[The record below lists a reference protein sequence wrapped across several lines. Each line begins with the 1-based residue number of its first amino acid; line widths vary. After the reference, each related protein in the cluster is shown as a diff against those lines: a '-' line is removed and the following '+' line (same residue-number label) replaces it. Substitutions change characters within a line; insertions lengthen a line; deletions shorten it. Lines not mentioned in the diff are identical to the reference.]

1 MNSIFSLEQFLSDM
15 NHIHLFNINVYFTNI
30 LLLPIIFFV
39 YILYNNI
46 LKWDIKK
53 YKYKKYCLLFCKIFI
68 ILLII
73 CFIISTLHHSTMFTN
88 YNKLIKI
95 GKLDSYLFAPLI
107 GIFTLIL
114 YIIYI
119 IFLIKNKQYNNN
131 KLSIFIVS
139 LILSI
144 LGIIIFIYKKKI
156 IPKNNATEIQHY
168 IYICL
173 HIMFHYLSYTGVIL
187 LIILYIF
194 NKEQMYRILITKDQ
208 NTI

>member
-1 MNSIFSLEQFLSDM
+1 MKSFSLEQFLNNM

-30 LLLPIIFFV
+30 LILPIIFFI

-53 YKYKKYCLLFCKIFI
+53 YKYKKYFLLFCEIFI
-68 ILLII
+68 LLLII

-88 YNKLIKI
+88 HTKLIKI
-95 GKLDSYLFAPLI
+95 GMLDSYLFAPLI
-107 GIFTLIL
+107 AIFTLIL

-119 IFLIKNKQYNNN
+119 IFLVKKKEYNIN
-131 KLSIFIVS
+131 KLGIFIVS

-156 IPKNNATEIQHY
+156 IPKNDSTQIQKY

-173 HIMFHYLSYTGVIL
+173 HIMFHYCSYVGVIL

-194 NKEQMYRILITKDQ
+194 NIEQMYRTIITKD
-208 NTI
+208 